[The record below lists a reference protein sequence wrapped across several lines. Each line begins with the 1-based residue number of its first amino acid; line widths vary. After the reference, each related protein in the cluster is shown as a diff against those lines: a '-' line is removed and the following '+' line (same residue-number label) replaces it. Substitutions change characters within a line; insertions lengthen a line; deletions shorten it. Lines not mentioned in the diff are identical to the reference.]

1 MAAIHGGLCAAC
13 LFEDALPPATPLSAA
28 GSSHFTIQMP
38 LGQSA
43 TSSVFLVKSEGPPPR
58 LLRLKTWR
66 MPAAAGFLGRFRQL
80 QAELASWAVEDLDR
94 PIAASL
100 DATGCPSV
108 LTGFRQG
115 VPILDRV
122 RSGRLDREE
131 AIALLAPLVALA
143 RKAHARG
150 LVHGSIVAGNVIVD
164 GESGRAR
171 LLDFGLTPLVAS
183 AEDRLALASADL
195 AGFEALARTLRT
207 LPNLTAPAH
216 RP

>member
-43 TSSVFLVKSEGPPPR
+43 AASVFLVKSEGQPTR
-58 LLRLKTWR
+58 LLRLKIWR
-66 MPAAAGFLGRFRQL
+66 GPAAAGFLARFHRL
-80 QAELASWAVEDLDR
+80 QTELDSWGVEDVAR

-100 DATGCPSV
+100 DAAGCPSV
-108 LTGFRQG
+108 LTEFRQG

-122 RSGRLDREE
+122 RSGRLHRED

-143 RKAHARG
+143 GTAHARG

-164 GESGRAR
+164 VESGRAR
-171 LLDFGLTPLVAS
+171 LLDFGLTPLIAS
-183 AEDRLALASADL
+183 AQDRPALASADL

-207 LPNLTAPAH
+207 LPNLTAPAR